1 MKKSIFALIIAII
14 ALIASGIA
22 LGVIVTTPG
31 QTDQPVSDSISAV
44 ETPNIMAEPVFITK
58 GDILGYYE
66 LEWNKRIVDSVFM
79 SIPYTALENVAAV
92 VTGQLP
98 ECTKKDIVL
107 EYLKNSNVYK
117 FLGPTETPPDI
128 TVENIIAT
136 EDSAPAHDTI
146 IDGIKYK
153 KIE

>member
-1 MKKSIFALIIAII
+1 MKKSIFALIFALI
-14 ALIASGIA
+14 ALIASGIT
-22 LGVIVTTPG
+22 LGVTITSSN
-31 QTDQPVSDSISAV
+31 DEQPVSDSIPAI

-98 ECTKKDIVL
+98 ECTKKDVVL

-117 FLGPTETPPDI
+117 FLEPTETPPDI

-136 EDSAPAHDTI
+136 DSAPAHDTI